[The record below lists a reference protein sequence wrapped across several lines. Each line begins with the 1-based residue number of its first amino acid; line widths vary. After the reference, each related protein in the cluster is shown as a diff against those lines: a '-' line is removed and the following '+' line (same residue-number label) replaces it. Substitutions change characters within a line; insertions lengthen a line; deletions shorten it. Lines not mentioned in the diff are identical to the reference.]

1 MVYVLCSV
9 LAAIT
14 LLLTIKIIVLKK
26 SAREIT
32 EKLEEKLNTDT
43 NTLIDLSTADRD
55 MKRLAA
61 KLNNQISLLRKERL
75 RFEQG
80 DRELKTAV
88 TNISHDLRTPLTAIN
103 GYLDLLKREE
113 MSKPV
118 QDYISQIRG
127 RTEAMNRLTE
137 ELFQYSVAAVQE
149 PNLEKLCIN
158 YILEESIAAMY
169 GAFKKEGVTP
179 VINIAEKPVQ
189 RISDHSALMRIFGN
203 LLGNAVKYSDGELF
217 ITLSENGK
225 ITFENSSKKLE
236 NVDAGRL
243 FDRFYTVETGS
254 KSTGLGLS
262 IAKLLTESLG
272 GSISAEIKE
281 NRLII
286 SLFFPTANTD
296 SA

>member
-1 MVYVLCSV
+1 MFYVLCSV

-158 YILEESIAAMY
+158 SILEESIAAMY

-286 SLFFPTANTD
+286 SLLFPTADTD